1 MIQYLIRHY
10 DDLLRAFAEHLQIL
24 AVTLVF
30 SLLIAAAL
38 TILAV
43 YFRRFGEAL
52 IQIFSVIYSIPSLAL
67 FALLIPLTGL
77 GMTTT
82 VIVLTAYNQYLLLG
96 NFTAGIFGVD
106 SGVTEAARGIGMSTF
121 QILVKVQIP
130 LAKKALFTGIE
141 LSVVSTIGIATIA
154 AMINAGGLGIL
165 LFDGLRTMSLPKLLW
180 GIILTVALSLL
191 VNLILYLVEEL
202 VKNESVS

>member
-1 MIQYLIRHY
+1 MIQYLTRHY
-10 DDLLRAFAEHLQIL
+10 DNLLRALAEHLQIL

-30 SLLIAAAL
+30 SLLIAAVL

-43 YFRRFGEAL
+43 YFRRFGEVL

-82 VIVLTAYNQYLLLG
+82 V
-96 NFTAGIFGVD
+96 IFGVD

-154 AMINAGGLGIL
+154 AMINAGGLGTL
-165 LFDGLRTMSLPKLLW
+165 LFDGLRTMNFNK
-180 GIILTVALSLL
+180 IILGSILSAVLALG
-191 VNLILYLVEEL
+191 VNAVLKCLEKRL
-202 VKNESVS
+202 ES

>member
-1 MIQYLIRHY
+1 MIQYLTRHY
-10 DDLLRAFAEHLQIL
+10 DNLLRALAEHLQIL

-30 SLLIAAAL
+30 SLLIAAVL

-82 VIVLTAYNQYLLLG
+82 VIVLTAYILG
-96 NFTAGIFGVD
+96 SILSAVLALGV
-106 SGVTEAARGIGMSTF
+106 
-121 QILVKVQIP
+121 
-130 LAKKALFTGIE
+130 
-141 LSVVSTIGIATIA
+141 
-154 AMINAGGLGIL
+154 NAVLKCL
-165 LFDGLRTMSLPKLLW
+165 EKRL
-180 GIILTVALSLL
+180 
-191 VNLILYLVEEL
+191 
-202 VKNESVS
+202 ES

>member
-1 MIQYLIRHY
+1 MIQYLTRHY
-10 DDLLRAFAEHLQIL
+10 DDLLRALAEHLQIL

-30 SLLIAAAL
+30 SLLIAAVL
-38 TILAV
+38 IILAV

-52 IQIFSVIYSIPSLAL
+52 IQIPSLAL

-154 AMINAGGLGIL
+154 AMINAGGLGTL
-165 LFDGLRTMSLPKLLW
+165 LFDGLRTMNFNK
-180 GIILTVALSLL
+180 IILGSILSAVLALG
-191 VNLILYLVEEL
+191 VNAVLKCLEKRL
-202 VKNESVS
+202 ES

>member
-1 MIQYLIRHY
+1 MIQYLTRHY
-10 DDLLRAFAEHLQIL
+10 DDLLRSLAEHLQIL

-30 SLLIAAAL
+30 SLLIAAVL

-96 NFTAGIFGVD
+96 NFTAGGFWGD
-106 SGVTEAARGIGMSTF
+106 FRGTT
-121 QILVKVQIP
+121 P
-130 LAKKALFTGIE
+130 
-141 LSVVSTIGIATIA
+141 
-154 AMINAGGLGIL
+154 
-165 LFDGLRTMSLPKLLW
+165 R
-180 GIILTVALSLL
+180 
-191 VNLILYLVEEL
+191 
-202 VKNESVS
+202 

>member
-1 MIQYLIRHY
+1 MIQYLTRHY
-10 DDLLRAFAEHLQIL
+10 DDLLRALAEHLQIL

-30 SLLIAAAL
+30 SLLIAAVL

-67 FALLIPLTGL
+67 FALLIPL
-77 GMTTT
+77 TTT

-154 AMINAGGLGIL
+154 AMINAGGLGTL
-165 LFDGLRTMSLPKLLW
+165 LFDGLRTMNFNK
-180 GIILTVALSLL
+180 IILGSILSAVLALG
-191 VNLILYLVEEL
+191 VNAVLKCLEKRL
-202 VKNESVS
+202 ES

>member
-165 LFDGLRTMSLPKLLW
+165 LFDGLRTMNFNK
-180 GIILTVALSLL
+180 IILGSILSAVLALG
-191 VNLILYLVEEL
+191 VNAVLKCLEKRL
-202 VKNESVS
+202 ES